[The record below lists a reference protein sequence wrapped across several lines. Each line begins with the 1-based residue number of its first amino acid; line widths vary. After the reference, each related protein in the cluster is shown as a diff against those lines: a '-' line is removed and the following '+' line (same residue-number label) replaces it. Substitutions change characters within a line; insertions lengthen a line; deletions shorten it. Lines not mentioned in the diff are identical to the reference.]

1 MSARLARGAT
11 ARLQNSRGMRSHLF
25 LLANVIEDAVQAR
38 RLTGGMRRELVKCLR
53 TVVLLAIFS
62 QDTSTVS
69 NVQSALKSMSCMEPD
84 LVFQPVLERAIP
96 SLEALVE
103 VPSLCV
109 VDCPFLT
116 VPQTQ
121 RTLSVI
127 KALSSIVPAIVS
139 REIYLPGAKNL
150 ITILQ
155 LLVPGIDLVSSTSQF
170 DATISLVL
178 NAERSH

>member
-1 MSARLARGAT
+1 
-11 ARLQNSRGMRSHLF
+11 
-25 LLANVIEDAVQAR
+25 
-38 RLTGGMRRELVKCLR
+38 
-53 TVVLLAIFS
+53 
-62 QDTSTVS
+62 
-69 NVQSALKSMSCMEPD
+69 MEPD

-155 LLVPGIDLVSSTSQF
+155 LLVPGIDLVSSWSHF
-170 DATISLVL
+170 DATPSRLL
-178 NAERSH
+178 NAE

>member
-1 MSARLARGAT
+1 MK
-11 ARLQNSRGMRSHLF
+11 
-25 LLANVIEDAVQAR
+25 
-38 RLTGGMRRELVKCLR
+38 RELVKCIR

-84 LVFQPVLERAIP
+84 LIFKPVLERAIP

-103 VPSLCV
+103 VPLLRV
-109 VDCPFLT
+109 VDYSFLT

-139 REIYLPGAKNL
+139 RDIYYPGAKHL

-155 LLVPGIDLVSSTSQF
+155 LLVPGIDLVSSLSYFGTH
-170 DATISLVL
+170 
-178 NAERSH
+178 SHFC